1 MTIQQAIQLP
11 RRFSITWFR
20 SPWAILI
27 SVILGIY
34 IGSFHHGVANFI
46 APIGDLYLGLL
57 KMCVLPILL
66 SAITTSI
73 GRLMTSRD
81 AGQYIR
87 RILIVFPVGL
97 LSASTIAVLMAM
109 VFGPG
114 RNLSD
119 ATLETL
125 GVVVNNSGID
135 LEMALTGPLP
145 QEESADLSSFLIGMV
160 PDNIFTAL
168 SEGQTLKVL
177 VFAIIFGVS
186 LGLLNES
193 LSNTVFDILDTVFK
207 AFNQLIQWFT
217 LILPF
222 GLCSLLAYQL
232 SRQGTD
238 VMLAMISFILIALA
252 TFIIIYAVNTLIIW
266 QQSQKPL
273 PTVLS
278 AVREPIILA
287 LATSSSLACL
297 PSAIAQ
303 LSDKLTFKRQTVNL
317 VTPLS
322 ITLCRFGSV
331 IYFALGT
338 LFVAQLYHT
347 SLGITELV
355 MVIFGSIFAGM
366 ATSGVTGVLTLTML
380 GLVLEPLQLPLEA
393 VLVLFIAI
401 DPIVDPFRTLGI
413 VYTGMATTA
422 VIANPEEA

>member
-1 MTIQQAIQLP
+1 MTIQSAIQL
-11 RRFSITWFR
+11 RHRFSITWLR

-27 SVILGIY
+27 SAILGGY
-34 IGSFHHGVANFI
+34 IGSYHPVIATAI
-46 APIGDLYLGLL
+46 APIGELYLGLL
-57 KMCVLPILL
+57 KMCVFPILL

-73 GRLMTSRD
+73 GRLMASHD

-87 RILIVFPVGL
+87 RILIVFPIGL
-97 LSASTIAVLMAM
+97 LLTSVVAM
-109 VFGPG
+109 VVAMILGPG
-114 RNLSD
+114 RNLSE
-119 ATLETL
+119 ATLDTL
-125 GVVVNNSGID
+125 GVVVNSSGID
-135 LEMALTGPLP
+135 LEMSLTGPLP
-145 QEESADLSSFLIGMV
+145 QEDSTNVASFFIGMV

-177 VFAIIFGVS
+177 VFAIVFGVS
-186 LGLLNES
+186 LGFLKENQA
-193 LSNTVFDILDTVFK
+193 NAVFEVLDAIFQS
-207 AFNQLIQWFT
+207 FNQLIQWFT

-238 VMLAMISFILIALA
+238 VMFAMINFIGVALT
-252 TFIIIYAVNTLIIW
+252 TFCFIYIINTLVIW
-266 QQSQKPL
+266 QQSKQSIWS
-273 PTVLS
+273 VLL
-278 AVREPIILA
+278 AVREPVILA

-297 PSAIAQ
+297 PSAISR
-303 LSDKLTFKRQTVNL
+303 LSSGLRFKRQTVNL

-338 LFVAQLYHT
+338 IFVAQLYQT
-347 SLGITELV
+347 QLGITELIIV
-355 MVIFGSIFAGM
+355 LLGTVFAGM

-401 DPIVDPFRTLGI
+401 DPLIDPFRTLGI

-422 VIANPEEA
+422 VIADLES